1 MEKNAENINKNLGG
15 AISKAPR
22 SSNLE
27 LYRIVCMLLIVAHHY
42 VVNSGL
48 SSMGEPLTVD
58 FTSGN
63 SIFLTLFGA
72 WGKVGINCFIMITG
86 YFMCTSEITVRKF
99 LKLLVQIYFYR
110 MLLFPIFLA
119 SGYETLSA
127 LRIIKLLMPFG
138 GFSDDFVSC
147 FIIFY
152 LTIPFLSMLTR
163 NMNRSQH
170 ELLLLILLGI
180 YTVLGSVP
188 TFNIR
193 FNYITWF
200 GVIFFVASYI
210 RIYPRAIYE
219 NRRLWGWMT
228 LLSISLAIISILL
241 LRKLFGER
249 LGMGYLL
256 LSDCNK
262 IFAVSVA
269 VASFLWFKSMN
280 IKYCKVINAVGAA
293 TFGVLLI
300 HANSNAMRQ
309 WLWKDFVDVVGHY
322 ETLATSELVL
332 YSIGVVLAIFVIC
345 NLIDQ
350 LRIATIEKWFLDW
363 YDRKWSA
370 KADAIIESMK
380 K

>member
-1 MEKNAENINKNLGG
+1 
-15 AISKAPR
+15 
-22 SSNLE
+22 
-27 LYRIVCMLLIVAHHY
+27 
-42 VVNSGL
+42 
-48 SSMGEPLTVD
+48 
-58 FTSGN
+58 
-63 SIFLTLFGA
+63 
-72 WGKVGINCFIMITG
+72 
-86 YFMCTSEITVRKF
+86 MCTSEITVRKF

-127 LRIIKLLMPFG
+127 LRIIKLLMPFW

-152 LTIPFLSMLTR
+152 LTIPFLSMLIR

-280 IKYCKVINAVGAA
+280 IKYRKVINAVGAA

-322 ETLATSELVL
+322 ETLTTSELVL